1 MKSSEDS
8 KILGST
14 IELKDA
20 SNFESIVKE
29 QKQMPQYA
37 SVQKPSHNQQ
47 SDQFLVRIQQST
59 HCRNCKCYYECYCL
73 IIEN

>member
-1 MKSSEDS
+1 M
-8 KILGST
+8 LGST
-14 IELKDA
+14 IEIKNV

-59 HCRNCKCYYECYCL
+59 HCRNCKYNQEHYHL
-73 IIEN
+73 IIDY